1 MNEGTLTPGD
11 AALDRLRRLEVITD
25 IALAHAGLAAML
37 PELLDRV
44 SEILSVDT
52 VAVLLLD
59 EQTQELV
66 ATAAKGIE
74 EEVEQG
80 VRIPLGAGF
89 AGRVAVTR
97 APRNIPDI
105 DKTEIYNPIL
115 RQKGIR
121 SLLGVPLLAGGTLVG
136 IMHVGSLTPREF
148 TEEETRLLEQAAGR
162 IAPAIEHARLYEA
175 ERAAREEAE
184 AALTEL
190 RALQDLADAALAHL
204 NLEEMLTEVLD
215 RLRHSLGTDTAA
227 ILLLDTESDELVARA
242 ARGLEEEVE
251 RGARVP
257 VGRGFAGRIA
267 AERRVVE
274 IPDLDHADVVNPILR
289 EKGIKSMLGAPL
301 IAGGE
306 VRGVVHVATLTP
318 RAFTAAEARLLQLAG
333 DRIAMALD
341 HSRLVRERDVA
352 LSLQQSLLPERLP
365 EMPGLTLAAR
375 YRPGQGGLVGGDWY
389 DAVPLPNGGVGLAM
403 GDVVS
408 RGIRAASVMGQ
419 LRHAL
424 RTRATEGDSP
434 TELAQ
439 HMNQM
444 VRGLD
449 RREMVTLAYLALDAS
464 GREVRYVSA
473 GHPPALSVSGSE
485 PRFLDES
492 RGVPLGAL
500 AHARYEEAVAR
511 LEPDSLIV
519 LYTDGLVER
528 RDRPIDE
535 GMDQLKAATLA
546 AGAAAED
553 VCRAVGEALIGDQTE
568 DDVALLVARTV
579 AARTD
584 EFELRLPAISG
595 SLATLRRA
603 LRQWLGDN
611 GADSDDLIEVLIAVG
626 EAAGNAVEHAYGPG
640 DATFDVAGVVSDGEL
655 EITIRDYG
663 SWRPPRGHN
672 RGRGTMLMQQL
683 MDEFE
688 VRTTPDGTEVCMRRT
703 LGGGSRVD

>member
-11 AALDRLRRLEVITD
+11 AALDQLRRLEAITD
-25 IALAHAGLAAML
+25 IALAHAGLQDML
-37 PELLDRV
+37 PRLLDRV
-44 SEILSVDT
+44 SEILAVDT

-59 EQTQELV
+59 EETKELV

-89 AGRVAVTR
+89 AGRVAAER
-97 APRNIPDI
+97 RPIDIPDI
-105 DKTEIYNPIL
+105 DQTVIFNPIL
-115 RQKGIR
+115 REKGIK
-121 SLLGVPLLAGGTLVG
+121 SLLGVPLLSPTGLVG

-148 TEEETRLLEQAAGR
+148 TAEETGLLEQAAGR
-162 IAPAIEHARLYEA
+162 IAPAIEHVRLYEA
-175 ERAAREEAE
+175 ERAAREQAE

-204 NLEEMLTEVLD
+204 DLDEMLTELLD
-215 RLRHSLGTDTAA
+215 RLRQSLGTDTAA
-227 ILLLDTESDELVARA
+227 ILLLDSESDELVARA

-257 VGRGFAGRIA
+257 VGRGFAGVIA

-306 VRGVVHVATLTP
+306 VRGVVHVGTLAP
-318 RAFTAAEARLLQLAG
+318 RTFTDGDGRLLQLAG

-341 HSRLVRERDVA
+341 HSRLIRERDVA
-352 LSLQQSLLPERLP
+352 LSLQQSLLPARLP

-389 DAVPLPNGGVGLAM
+389 DAIPLPNGGVGLAM

-424 RTRATEGDSP
+424 RTRALEGDSP
-434 TELAQ
+434 GEVAYHL
-439 HMNQM
+439 NEM

-449 RREMVTLAYLALDAS
+449 RREMVTLSYLAVDAS
-464 GREVRYVSA
+464 GREVHYVSA
-473 GHPPALSVSGSE
+473 GHPPALCVSEGE
-485 PRFLDES
+485 PRFLDDA

-500 AHARYEEAVAR
+500 AHPRYDEAVAR
-511 LEPDSLIV
+511 IAPDSLLV

-528 RDRPIDE
+528 RDRAIDE
-535 GMDQLKAATLA
+535 GMQRLESTTLA

-553 VCRAVGEALIGDQTE
+553 VCRALSDVLIDAETE

-579 AARTD
+579 AARRD
-584 EFELRLPAISG
+584 EFELRMPAISG
-595 SLATLRRA
+595 SLVTLRRA
-603 LRQWLGDN
+603 LRQWLRDN
-611 GADSDDLIEVLIAVG
+611 GADADDLIEVLIAVG

-640 DATFDVAGVVSDGEL
+640 DASFDVVGVVTGGDL

-688 VRTTPDGTEVCMRRT
+688 VRTTPDGTEVRMRRT
-703 LGGGSRVD
+703 LGGGTRVE